1 MTRVLR
7 GDLQINCKKRD
18 ELHVTNAFVRVE
30 FAVLS
35 IRLARMPRS
44 IAHVLLS
51 LLLLVSQQMSFV
63 HGLSHWDDLRQ
74 APDPQ
79 SLARQ
84 VDGGS
89 GGKPAK
95 PALHE
100 VCAQCATGAQLAFAL
115 PAMAYVF
122 VPLERVAGALAAP
135 CGAGIRLLVACA
147 FQPRGPP
154 QAF

>member
-1 MTRVLR
+1 M
-7 GDLQINCKKRD
+7 NCEKTD
-18 ELHVTNAFVRVE
+18 ELRVANAFVRVE
-30 FAVLS
+30 SAVLS
-35 IRLARMPRS
+35 IWFARMPRS
-44 IAHVLLS
+44 IVHVLLS

-74 APDPQ
+74 APDRQ

-84 VDGGS
+84 VDDRA

-100 VCAQCATGAQLAFAL
+100 VCAQCAAGAQLAFAL

-135 CGAGIRLLVACA
+135 CGAGIRLLVTCV

-154 QAF
+154 RAF

>member
-1 MTRVLR
+1 M
-7 GDLQINCKKRD
+7 
-18 ELHVTNAFVRVE
+18 
-30 FAVLS
+30 S
-35 IRLARMPRS
+35 RS
-44 IAHVLLS
+44 IVHVLLS

-74 APDPQ
+74 VPDRQ
-79 SLARQ
+79 SLAGQ
-84 VDGGS
+84 VDDGG
-89 GGKPAK
+89 GGKPSK

-100 VCAQCATGAQLAFAL
+100 VCAQCAAGAQLAFAL

-122 VPLERVAGALAAP
+122 VPLERIAGALAAP
-135 CGAGIRLLVACA
+135 CATGIRCGAIRA